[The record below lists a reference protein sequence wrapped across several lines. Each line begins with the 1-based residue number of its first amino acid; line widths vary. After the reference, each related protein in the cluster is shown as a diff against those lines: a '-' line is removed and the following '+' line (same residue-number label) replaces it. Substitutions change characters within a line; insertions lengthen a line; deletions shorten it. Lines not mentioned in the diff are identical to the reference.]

1 MLGYRV
7 LKVTLKTLNRKTGHI
22 IVLINN
28 SLSVKYTNQ
37 VPADLRQATLGRQN
51 YKSTVTCS

>member
-7 LKVTLKTLNRKTGHI
+7 LKVTLKTHNRKTSHI

-37 VPADLRQATLGRQN
+37 VPLI
-51 YKSTVTCS
+51 